1 MNEHGHPGYDRP
13 LPPEPNVPQREETV
27 EEKADRAM
35 DLIKELSDEEAMKAT
50 VKAYANVASHAVM
63 QIGNLLHEQHEHE
76 AASAVRRTWNLFV
89 QVIQPLWMDEDECPH
104 DHEGPDDYDGTE
116 RAVVRAT
123 RTREGQE
130 SPD

>member
-1 MNEHGHPGYDRP
+1 MNERGHPGYDRP
-13 LPPEPNVPQREETV
+13 LPPEPESTV
-27 EEKADRAM
+27 EERADRAM
-35 DLIKELSDEEAMKAT
+35 ELIKEISDEEAMKAT

-63 QIGNLLHEQHEHE
+63 QIGNMLHERHEHE

-104 DHEGPDDYDGTE
+104 EHEGPADYDGTE
-116 RAVVRAT
+116 RAVVSKVRAG
-123 RTREGQE
+123 ESQE